1 MESTR
6 PVESTAGPMTRSPAG
21 RNESKA
27 RGFGPHMALMAPLST
42 DDSPMVTMI
51 IEMMGSPTRGRSTSR
66 STASAT
72 ATASS
77 TVTSTPRLQGIPV

>member
-1 MESTR
+1 
-6 PVESTAGPMTRSPAG
+6 MTRSPAG

-27 RGFGPHMALMAPLST
+27 RGLGPQMALMAPLST
-42 DDSPMVTMI
+42 DDNPMVTMI

-77 TVTSTPRLQGIPV
+77 TVTRTPRLQGIPV